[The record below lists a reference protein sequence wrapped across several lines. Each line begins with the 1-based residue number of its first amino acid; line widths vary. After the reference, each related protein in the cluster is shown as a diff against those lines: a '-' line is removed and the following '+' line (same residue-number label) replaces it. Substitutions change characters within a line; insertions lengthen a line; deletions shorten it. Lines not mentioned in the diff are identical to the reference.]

1 MLRRQLGKR
10 RLRFTDAQRRRLAEK
25 GKALGRKALRD
36 LGCIVTPDT
45 ILRWYRQLI
54 AQKYDGSEKR
64 RSPGRPRTA
73 LELQRLVVRIA
84 RDEGYFNFLSQS
96 RAAVE
101 VVVGDARRSLAREH
115 AEGIEQNFD
124 ILVVDAFNSDA
135 IPVHLLTREAFSH
148 YADAL
153 TGSGLL
159 AVHVSN
165 RHFELGL
172 MVARHGLDSG
182 MVSVRAKSVH
192 APLYQSGNAKWVLM
206 SRDANRIAKFTEF
219 VPRHY
224 RAMGIDP
231 AAIQM
236 ARPSREHLQHIRA
249 WTDDFSDLLSLL
261 KPLRFDSQR

>member
-1 MLRRQLGKR
+1 MEIGNSVGGLRLP
-10 RLRFTDAQRRRLAEK
+10 TVSIATA
-25 GKALGRKALRD
+25 AT
-36 LGCIVTPDT
+36 VTPAPNAGARENDSVYGGVGT
-45 ILRWYRQLI
+45 LAAY
-54 AQKYDGSEKR
+54 G
-64 RSPGRPRTA
+64 
-73 LELQRLVVRIA
+73 LEGDVFRFYEIDPAVVRIA
-84 RDEGYFNFLSQS
+84 RDEGYFDFLRQS
-96 RAAVE
+96 RATVE
-101 VVVGDARRSLAREH
+101 VVLGDARRSLAREH
-115 AEGIEQNFD
+115 EEGVEQNFD
-124 ILVVDAFNSDA
+124 ILVVDAFSSDA
-135 IPVHLLTREAFSH
+135 IPIHLLTSEVFTH
-148 YADAL
+148 YADAM
-153 TGSGLL
+153 TEGGLL

-224 RAMGIDP
+224 RAMGIDR